1 VVKNNNTYSHL
12 NQLKKKVYTFIHL
25 FFIFSPF
32 VANAN
37 YDFNTEL
44 QKVYAHTFKYNHVQ
58 ANEILTTQLAANPK
72 NSIAW
77 YLKSLNETLAILL
90 TDNPQLYSNYKKN
103 HVLYLKNI
111 TKDNSQ
117 SPYYRF
123 CLAEV
128 YFHWATVQFKMGD
141 MTNAAIDLKK
151 SLNLL
156 NQNAELHPNF
166 VPTKKTLGLLNI
178 ILGAIPKNYQ
188 WLSNTLGY
196 KGDIKKGEN
205 YLNEVIQANNIFSKE
220 AQLYLICLKDYF
232 ISTTPDLAGMA
243 RLHNEDSNN
252 PLITY
257 LYAAMLAKHSKV
269 AQAIPLCDKLNN
281 PNLYTTFPFLNHLLG
296 DIYLMA
302 GSYEQSKTHYQTYL
316 LHYKGKNF
324 LKDVHYKLFVLYYI
338 SDQDQTAFNF
348 WNKIPQTGNSI
359 YESDKYAEQQYKY
372 KSIPNKQLAKVRFFT
387 DGGYYPQAFEI
398 LNKLYIDQLKSQKDK
413 IEFYYRYARLYHKTA
428 NLSEAIDYY
437 EKVIHI
443 NTTQTF
449 YFAPNA
455 CLQLGYIYTYL
466 KQNDKAKY
474 YFNKAI
480 EYKNHE
486 YENSIE
492 QKAKVALR
500 ALN

>member
-1 VVKNNNTYSHL
+1 M
-12 NQLKKKVYTFIHL
+12 L
-25 FFIFSPF
+25 FPIASYG
-32 VANAN
+32 N

-44 QKVYAHTFKYNHVQ
+44 QKAYVHTFKYNTAH
-58 ANEILTTQLAANPK
+58 ANEILQAQLAANPK

-90 TDNPQLYSNYKKN
+90 TDNPVLYANYKKN
-103 HVLYLKNI
+103 HTIYLKNI
-111 TKDNSQ
+111 TKDNNQ
-117 SPYYRF
+117 SPYYRY

-128 YFHWATVQFKMGD
+128 YFQWSAVQFKMGD

-156 NQNAELHPNF
+156 NQNIDLHPSF

-178 ILGAIPKNYQ
+178 ILGSIPKNFQ

-196 KGDIKKGEN
+196 KGDIKQGEQ

-220 AQLYLICLKDYF
+220 AQLYALCLKDYF
-232 ISTTPDLAGMA
+232 VSTTPDINGMSQ
-243 RLHNEDSNN
+243 LHSDDPNN
-252 PLITY
+252 ILITY
-257 LYAAMLAKHSKV
+257 LYAAMLAKHGRV
-269 AQAIPLCDKLNN
+269 ANAMSLYDKLSN
-281 PNLYTTFPFLNHLLG
+281 PSYYSSFPFLNHLLG
-296 DIYLMA
+296 DMHLMS
-302 GSYEQSKTHYQTYL
+302 GQYEKSKTHFQLYL
-316 LHYKGKNF
+316 QHYKGKNF
-324 LKDVHYKLFVLYYI
+324 IKDINYKLFVIHYI
-338 SDQDQTAFNF
+338 ANEDNIAYVY
-348 WNKIPQTGNSI
+348 WNKIPKEGNSL

-372 KSIPNKQLAKVRFFT
+372 NSIPNKQLAKVRFYT
-387 DGGYYPQAFEI
+387 DGGYYNLAFDL
-398 LNKLYIDQLKSQKDK
+398 LNKLFLDDLKSQKDK
-413 IEFYYRYARLYHKTA
+413 IEYYYRYARLYHKTN

-437 EKVIHI
+437 EKVIQI
-443 NTTQTF
+443 NTTQTY

-455 CLQLGYIYTYL
+455 CLQLGYIYIYL
-466 KQNDKAKY
+466 KQPEKAKY

-480 EYKNHE
+480 DYKNHE

>member
-1 VVKNNNTYSHL
+1 
-12 NQLKKKVYTFIHL
+12 
-25 FFIFSPF
+25 
-32 VANAN
+32 
-37 YDFNTEL
+37 
-44 QKVYAHTFKYNHVQ
+44 
-58 ANEILTTQLAANPK
+58 
-72 NSIAW
+72 
-77 YLKSLNETLAILL
+77 
-90 TDNPQLYSNYKKN
+90 
-103 HVLYLKNI
+103 
-111 TKDNSQ
+111 
-117 SPYYRF
+117 
-123 CLAEV
+123 
-128 YFHWATVQFKMGD
+128 
-141 MTNAAIDLKK
+141 
-151 SLNLL
+151 
-156 NQNAELHPNF
+156 
-166 VPTKKTLGLLNI
+166 
-178 ILGAIPKNYQ
+178 
-188 WLSNTLGY
+188 
-196 KGDIKKGEN
+196 
-205 YLNEVIQANNIFSKE
+205 
-220 AQLYLICLKDYF
+220 
-232 ISTTPDLAGMA
+232 
-243 RLHNEDSNN
+243 
-252 PLITY
+252 
-257 LYAAMLAKHSKV
+257 
-269 AQAIPLCDKLNN
+269 
-281 PNLYTTFPFLNHLLG
+281 
-296 DIYLMA
+296 MA

-316 LHYKGKNF
+316 QHYKGKNF